1 MCLFIYYYYYYCRI
15 LPGGDK
21 KKGLATSTK
30 DFVRKEKVQI
40 AIFRL

>member
-1 MCLFIYYYYYYCRI
+1 VFLFIYYYYCKKI
-15 LPGGDK
+15 PSGDK
-21 KKGLATSTK
+21 KKGGLATSTK